1 MKILDITQNR
11 LQEKTE
17 QYIMKTCPQS
27 SRKLIC
33 WQKKRQNSYLIH
45 FILMEKR
52 RKMISIG
59 WL

>member
-1 MKILDITQNR
+1 MQNR

-17 QYIMKTCPQS
+17 QCTMKIYLRS
-27 SRKLIC
+27 SRKPIYL
-33 WQKKRQNSYLIH
+33 QKKKLISYQIH
-45 FILMEKR
+45 SILTEKR